1 MKDKIRAALGS
12 RQKVSLPSRDGYA
25 HAGVL
30 LLHYQKA
37 GADHILFTKR
47 TSRVEHHKGEISFP
61 GGARD
66 PEDDSILATALRE
79 TAEELGVRTPDV
91 EVLGEL
97 DDISTLSSRFITAP
111 FVGTISHSYSFQ
123 PSAIEIAEVLE
134 VPEVPVAIL
143 RDPANVRVDLPARA
157 GSYATPSYLYG
168 GNVIWGATA
177 RIPKQFLD
185 LVYG

>member
-1 MKDKIRAALGS
+1 MKDEIRAALGA
-12 RQKVSLPSRDGYA
+12 RQKMAIPSQDGYA

-66 PEDDSILATALRE
+66 PEDGSILATALRE
-79 TAEELGVRTPDV
+79 TAEELGVRAPDV

-97 DDISTLSSRFITAP
+97 DDISTLSSRFIISP
-111 FVGTISHSYSFQ
+111 FVGTIPHSYGFR

-134 VPEVPVAIL
+134 VPVATL
-143 RDPANVRVDLPARA
+143 RDPAHVRVDFPVRG
-157 GSYATPSYLYG
+157 GSYPTLAYLYG
-168 GNVIWGATA
+168 ENVIWGATA
-177 RIPKQFLD
+177 RILKQFLD